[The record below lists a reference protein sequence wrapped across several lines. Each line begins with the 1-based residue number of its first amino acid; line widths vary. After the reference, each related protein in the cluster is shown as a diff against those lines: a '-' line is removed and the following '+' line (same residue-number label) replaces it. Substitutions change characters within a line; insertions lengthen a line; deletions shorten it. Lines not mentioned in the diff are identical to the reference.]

1 MPHYRVAFLS
11 FFELLSNGERELDL
25 NSSATAERTPGGR
38 DEQTNIQNQR
48 VSAGGDAAENLSK
61 GFLQQN

>member
-1 MPHYRVAFLS
+1 MPHYGVAFLS

-25 NSSATAERTPGGR
+25 NLSVTAERMPGGH
-38 DEQTNIQNQR
+38 DEQTNVQNQR

-61 GFLQQN
+61 RFLQQN